1 MARLSPSSNIS
12 YPTTPDP
19 PPRQQDQDQDDDDD
33 DDNNNDEDDQQQ
45 HEHEHDVPGQRIS
58 SPDYVEVEIPQS
70 IGGVAPGQQSP
81 VSTSSEG
88 YPSWLPKRPP
98 PPAPGSTLHSLS
110 TAMMFGAD
118 GPAEQHHSGGAGG
131 GGPISG
137 ASEGDRHQQ
146 QTPVPFSGGRK
157 PTPRSVRIV
166 SMQDSNAATSAGGTP
181 GGGHGRREHQQ
192 GTDRTTTTRVS
203 STAGAVTSSP
213 PRPSSSFFCSL
224 VWSRGGGGATAKASA
239 SARLSPTTLFSSSQT
254 PDARLRAAIATP
266 PKFRSP
272 GLHLELLRDP
282 SFKSRLHFYLW
293 PILVLAHVPL
303 QTFLDFNAVY
313 VLIE

>member
-1 MARLSPSSNIS
+1 
-12 YPTTPDP
+12 
-19 PPRQQDQDQDDDDD
+19 
-33 DDNNNDEDDQQQ
+33 
-45 HEHEHDVPGQRIS
+45 
-58 SPDYVEVEIPQS
+58 
-70 IGGVAPGQQSP
+70 

-110 TAMMFGAD
+110 TAMMFGSD
-118 GPAEQHHSGGAGG
+118 GPAEQHTG

-137 ASEGDRHQQ
+137 ASEGDRHQP

-166 SMQDSNAATSAGGTP
+166 SMQDSNAATSGAGTAGG
-181 GGGHGRREHQQ
+181 GRREHQQ

-203 STAGAVTSSP
+203 STAGAVSSSP

-224 VWSRGGGGATAKASA
+224 VWSRGGAAKASA

-282 SFKSRLHFYLW
+282 SFKTRLHFYLW